1 VSDRHNEHMP
11 TTRYLEIRLML
22 ALLRVVRG
30 HQLALG
36 EGNIALS
43 TDRNQEMFRQGG
55 VGQAEPAFVGPNL
68 PRSAYGVGI
77 MLVGGTSVLYV
88 GAVLDVV
95 QLAPTGTADVT
106 FAWFAAARITHG
118 MLNWA
123 IAKKVPWLMVTRS
136 ENRRARR
143 SSYSHVVTD
152 LTHVIL
158 WRVCA
163 FRAFVYEML
172 CDSQL

>member
-1 VSDRHNEHMP
+1 
-11 TTRYLEIRLML
+11 
-22 ALLRVVRG
+22 
-30 HQLALG
+30 
-36 EGNIALS
+36 
-43 TDRNQEMFRQGG
+43 
-55 VGQAEPAFVGPNL
+55 
-68 PRSAYGVGI
+68 

-95 QLAPTGTADVT
+95 QLASTGTADVT

-118 MLNWA
+118 VLNWA

-143 SSYSHVVTD
+143 SSCSHVVTD
-152 LTHVIL
+152 LAHVIL
-158 WRVCA
+158 WRVYA

-172 CDSQL
+172 RESQF